1 MTMSCRVRAALAVV
15 SSLAVATM
23 LAGCASRATGSG
35 ALGVAAGPAAS
46 ATSAPTAAPTITV
59 ATPST
64 FGPTGAST
72 TGQPPVTTT
81 TTTKPPKPST
91 KPSKP
96 PIITPVEDYAANLGS
111 PKTYCFWEVT
121 STGTLVIGALFVITE
136 PAGTGPNAIPIT
148 ITDNLGDSRSVPS
161 QPINAN
167 FPATIG
173 DQPADSGNA
182 FLSRTVDVT
191 VTVEPQGGDDNATDD
206 AASVGVQVPDAS
218 KIPAAPDAPAIIPCI
233 G

>member
-1 MTMSCRVRAALAVV
+1 MTMSCRVRAAVAVV
-15 SSLAVATM
+15 SSLAVSTM

-35 ALGVAAGPAAS
+35 AFGAVDQPTAS
-46 ATSAPTAAPTITV
+46 ATPTPTAAPTITV
-59 ATPST
+59 VTPST
-64 FGPTGAST
+64 VGPTGAPT
-72 TGQPPVTTT
+72 TGQTPVPTKTTI
-81 TTTKPPKPST
+81 KPPKPST
-91 KPSKP
+91 KPSQP

-121 STGTLVIGALFVITE
+121 STGTLVVGALFVITE
-136 PAGTGPNAIPIT
+136 PAGTGPNAIPIA

-182 FLSRTVDVT
+182 FLSRIVDVT
-191 VTVEPQGGDDNATDD
+191 VTVKPQGGDDNATDD

-218 KIPAAPDAPAIIPCI
+218 KIPATPDAPAVIPCI